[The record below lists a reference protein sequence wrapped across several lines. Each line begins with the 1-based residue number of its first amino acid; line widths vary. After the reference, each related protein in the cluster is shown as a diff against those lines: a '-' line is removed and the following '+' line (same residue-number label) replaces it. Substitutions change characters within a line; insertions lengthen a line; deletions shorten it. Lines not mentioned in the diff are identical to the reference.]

1 VASEG
6 TEQRL
11 AAVLMADVVGYSRLM
26 AEDQDAT
33 VRTVTAYREE
43 VALLVRQ
50 HRGRVVDTAGDSVL
64 AEFSTATEAVRCA
77 VEIQGSLGVRNASLP
92 TDRKMEFR
100 IGVHLGEVRVEA
112 ERIYGDGVNIAARL
126 EGLAEPGGICISA
139 TVQEQVESKFDVG
152 FEDLGEQE
160 VKNIPKPVRVY
171 RVRTEAGTAPT
182 AFVPGGRRRAL
193 LSGGV
198 ALILVAAALAGWR
211 ILAPTPDETAAI
223 AEEFTVPGFGGAPAI
238 AVLPFD
244 NLSGDP
250 DQEYFAD
257 GIAEDLIT
265 RISRLRSFPV
275 IARNSSFTY
284 KGQAVNVKQVGRE
297 LGARY
302 VVEGS
307 VRKAGGRI
315 RISAQLID
323 STSGHHVWAQTYDRE
338 LRDVF
343 ALQDEITEAIVLSI
357 RPELVKS
364 ELERAA
370 RKEPRNLDAYD
381 LAMRGW
387 WHMSKLTREDNVKAR
402 SLFERAIELDPE
414 SSGAFAGLAYT
425 HWSDTAFQWSDTPA
439 ESVSELTRTAQR
451 SVALDANDAQAQVVL
466 SLAYLR
472 TRQPDEMIAAAE
484 RAVELDPSNATA
496 HTWLGAFLAGRGR
509 LEEAL
514 ANAEKAIRLSP
525 RDSLRWFY
533 FFTLG
538 SVHFQARRYG
548 DAVEWARR
556 SIRGNPR
563 FPYSRAYLAASFAYL
578 GRGDEAR
585 AAVEELLRVQ
595 PGFSLT
601 FVRENSVGASPALG
615 HFLDGLRKAGLP
627 ED

>member
-1 VASEG
+1 VSSAS
-6 TEQRL
+6 TERKL
-11 AAVLMADVVGYSRLM
+11 AAILSADVVGYSRLM
-26 AEDQDAT
+26 AEDEAGT
-33 VRTVTAYREE
+33 IRTLTDYRE
-43 VALLVRQ
+43 AIRTLVEQ
-50 HRGRVVDTAGDSVL
+50 HHGRVVDAPGDNLL
-64 AEFSTATEAVRCA
+64 AEFPNALDAVQCA
-77 VEIQGSLGVRNASLP
+77 VEIQGVLRVRNQSLP
-92 TDRKMEFR
+92 EPRRMLFR
-100 IGVHLGEVRVEA
+100 IGVHLGDITLEGERV
-112 ERIYGDGVNIAARL
+112 YGDGVNIAARL

-160 VKNIPKPVRVY
+160 VKNIPRPVRVY
-171 RVRTEAGTAPT
+171 RIRTEAGAVPT
-182 AFVPGGRRRAL
+182 ASVPRRRHRAVWA
-193 LSGGV
+193 GGV
-198 ALILVAAALAGWR
+198 VVILVAAALAGWR

-265 RISRLRSFPV
+265 RLSRLGSFPV
-275 IARNSSFTY
+275 IARNSTFTY
-284 KGQAVNVKQVGRE
+284 KGQAVDVKQVSRE
-297 LGARY
+297 LGAHY

-307 VRKAGGRI
+307 VRKAGGSI

-323 STSGHHVWAQTYDRE
+323 GTSGHHVWAQTYDRE

-357 RPELVKS
+357 RPELLKS
-364 ELERAA
+364 ELVRAA

-387 WHMSKLTREDNVKAR
+387 WHMSKLTREENATAR

-414 SSGAFAGLAYT
+414 SSRAFTGLAYT
-425 HWSDTAFQWSDTPA
+425 HWNDTAFQWSDTPA
-439 ESVSELTRTAQR
+439 ESVSELIRAAQR
-451 SVALDANDAQAQVVL
+451 SVALDADNATAQVVL

-472 TRQPDEMIAAAE
+472 ARQPDEMIAAAE
-484 RAVELDPSNATA
+484 RAVDLDPSYAIA
-496 HTWLGAFLAGRGR
+496 HAWLGSFLAGQGR

-525 RDSLRWFY
+525 RDPFRWFY
-533 FFTLG
+533 FFTSA

-563 FPYSRAYLAASFAYL
+563 FPYSRATLAASYAHL

-595 PGFSLT
+595 PGFSLA
-601 FVRENSVGASPALG
+601 FVRENSVGPSPGLD
-615 HFLDGLRKAGLP
+615 HYLDGLRKAGLK
-627 ED
+627 E